1 MLENQLNKEEK
12 KNKLVELGHRHNLQ
26 KAKVQLKKKKKEN
39 HHQLQTTT
47 LHRPSGRLKDDRVKT
62 LSSSH

>member
-12 KNKLVELGHRHNLQ
+12 KNKLVELGQRHNLQ

-47 LHRPSGRLKDDRVKT
+47 RTAPPLRDD
-62 LSSSH
+62 